1 MGRAEHISRRLK
13 LRHLNVLLAVAEQG
27 NMVKAAEKLAVSQP
41 VVSKAIA
48 DLEQTLGV
56 PLLERGPRGVEPTLY
71 GRALLKRSV
80 AIFDDLR
87 TSVSELE
94 FLADPTAGELRLG
107 CTEAMATGL
116 IPAIINRMS
125 RQYPRIVFDVVVAD
139 PATLTERELRARRID
154 LVVGLRVTP
163 GLADDL
169 ELTILFRDRLDVVA
183 GLKNPL
189 VRRRKIALSDLA
201 DARWCLPPLSHPVR
215 PLVID
220 AFRRDGLR
228 PPQSIVTVASAP
240 FTASLIADGQF
251 LGILGSMFLGLSPQ
265 RELLRVL
272 PVTLP
277 IPEWPTSVVTLKSR
291 ALSPAAKLFIDFARG
306 VAKTLDKTLA
316 KPAVPAPRGRRS

>member
-1 MGRAEHISRRLK
+1 MGRAEQISRRLK

-48 DLEQTLGV
+48 DLEQALGV

-94 FLADPTAGELRLG
+94 FLADATAGELRIG

-169 ELTILFRDRLDVVA
+169 ELTILFCDRLDAVA

-201 DARWCLPPLSHPVR
+201 DARWCLPPLSHPASA
-215 PLVID
+215 LVID
-220 AFRRDGLR
+220 AFRRDGLL
-228 PPQSIVTVASAP
+228 PPQSIVCV
-240 FTASLIADGQF
+240 
-251 LGILGSMFLGLSPQ
+251 
-265 RELLRVL
+265 
-272 PVTLP
+272 
-277 IPEWPTSVVTLKSR
+277 
-291 ALSPAAKLFIDFARG
+291 
-306 VAKTLDKTLA
+306 
-316 KPAVPAPRGRRS
+316 